1 MYKDAPTRRQYA
13 LAGFMAATRVLI
25 SDDHVVVR
33 RGLRTILEGTV
44 EFAVCGEAADGRQTL
59 HLATQLTPEILIL
72 DISMPPPNG
81 LEVAAQ
87 LRQTLPDTKI
97 LFITMHDS
105 EEMLRAAAAAG
116 ASGYL
121 LKSDAEEL
129 LLAALSRLEE
139 GRSFVSPAFNSE
151 LARELFD

>member
-1 MYKDAPTRRQYA
+1 MSH
-13 LAGFMAATRVLI
+13 TRVLL
-25 SDDHVVVR
+25 SDDHSIIR
-33 RGLRTILEGTV
+33 RGLRTILEATAQY
-44 EFAVCGEAADGRQTL
+44 EVCGEAGNGSQTL
-59 HLATQLTPEILIL
+59 ELATELAPDIVIM

-87 LRQTLPDTKI
+87 LRRSLPDTKI
-97 LFITMHDS
+97 LLITMHDS

-129 LLAALSRLEE
+129 LMVALHRVEE
-139 GRSFVSPAFNSE
+139 GQYFVSPAFDPN
-151 LARELFD
+151 LAKQLFG